1 MSVTLIITI
10 ITVFVSLAGFR
21 SEKVINDLIFYPPAV
36 TENKQYYRFI
46 TCGFIH
52 ADVAHLAFNMIS
64 FYLFSN
70 GLVEPA
76 FIKFFG
82 EYGKFAL
89 AAMYFLALIVCLLP
103 TYFKNKHNQN
113 YRSLGASGA
122 VSAVVFAG
130 LMISPLSQIGFFII
144 PPIIPGFI
152 FGPLYLIISAYME
165 KRGGD
170 NINHSAHIWGALF
183 GLAFIIIA
191 TKLYSNTDIL
201 SSFVDD
207 VKFWFRTKLNIGAA
221 AGYSLFYPLF

>member
-1 MSVTLIITI
+1 MSVTITI
-10 ITVFVSLAGFR
+10 TVITVIISLLGFR
-21 SEKVINDLIFYPPAV
+21 NQQVIDKLIFYPPAV
-36 TENKQYYRFI
+36 TQNNEYYRFI

-52 ADVAHLAFNMIS
+52 ADLAHLAFNMIS
-64 FYLFSN
+64 FYLFSQS
-70 GLVEPA
+70 LVEPA
-76 FIKFFG
+76 FIEYFG

-89 AAMYFLALIVCLLP
+89 AAMYFAALVVCLLP
-103 TYFKNKHNQN
+103 TYFKNRYNQN

-130 LMISPLSQIGFFII
+130 LMISPLSEIGFFII

-152 FGPLYLIISAYME
+152 FGPLYLVLSFYME

-191 TKLYSNTDIL
+191 TKMYSDVDIVTTFIE
-201 SSFVDD
+201 S
-207 VKFWFRTKLNIGAA
+207 VKFWFQSKFNIG
-221 AGYSLFYPLF
+221 

>member
-10 ITVFVSLAGFR
+10 ITVLVSLAGFR
-21 SEKVINDLIFYPPAV
+21 SQKVINALIFYPPAV
-36 TENKQYYRFI
+36 TQKKEYYRFV

-52 ADVAHLAFNMIS
+52 ADLAHLAFNMIS
-64 FYLFSN
+64 FYLFSES
-70 GLVEPA
+70 LVEPA
-76 FIKFFG
+76 FIEYFG

-89 AAMYFLALIVCLLP
+89 VLMYFAALVVCLLP
-103 TYFKNKHNQN
+103 TYFKNKNNQN
-113 YRSLGASGA
+113 YQSLGASGA

-152 FGPLYLIISAYME
+152 FGPLYLLISFYMD

-170 NINHSAHIWGALF
+170 NINHSAHIWGAIF

-191 TKLYSNTDIL
+191 TKLYSNTDIVTTFID
-201 SSFVDD
+201 S
-207 VKFWFRTKLNIGAA
+207 VKFYFKSKFNLG
-221 AGYSLFYPLF
+221 

>member
-1 MSVTLIITI
+1 MYVMSVTLIITI
-10 ITVFVSLAGFR
+10 ITVIVSLAGFK
-21 SEKVINDLIFYPPAV
+21 SEKLISDLIFYPPAV

-52 ADVAHLAFNMIS
+52 ADLAHLAFNMIS

-70 GLVEPA
+70 GLVEPS

-82 EYGKFAL
+82 NNGKTAL
-89 AAMYFLALIVCLLP
+89 LLMYVLALIVCLLP
-103 TYFKNKHNQN
+103 TYFKNKYNQD

-130 LMISPLSQIGFFII
+130 LMISPLSQIGFFVI

-152 FGPLYLIISAYME
+152 FGPLYLVASAYME

-170 NINHSAHIWGALF
+170 NINHSAHIWGAIF
-183 GLAFIIIA
+183 GLIFIIIA
-191 TKLYSNTDIL
+191 TKLYSDTDII

-207 VKFWFRTKLNIGAA
+207 VKFWFRTKFNIG
-221 AGYSLFYPLF
+221 